1 MTSRASSRRRDIENF
16 HPRNR
21 KGFDRNRQGG
31 ARFLGSYKLKVI
43 PLIYVKHFA
52 KATLT
57 ILKEIKPFLF
67 EQNSRFYLSTIL
79 YIINVGN
86 MSD

>member
-1 MTSRASSRRRDIENF
+1 MHRHVDAISKIFIHEIGKDLIEID
-16 HPRNR
+16 
-21 KGFDRNRQGG
+21 K

-43 PLIYVKHFA
+43 SLIYVKHFA

>member
-1 MTSRASSRRRDIENF
+1 MHRHVDAISKIFIHEIGKDLIEID
-16 HPRNR
+16 
-21 KGFDRNRQGG
+21 K